1 MSQTQSNFPTK
12 TPRKTTS
19 LQRQAANSIRTDQ
32 KMYKTS
38 AIATRDAAKMAAYS
52 PAEIGT
58 RGTVGSLIMKEIE
71 YFNRLELSS
80 KCSSHKPQPPVT
92 SIVSS
97 SSLSRPTF
105 ESVIKT
111 QKKKKRGTRLLPS
124 ICSMV
129 DVADNNRPI
138 GISVYSYRNLR
149 SDVKK
154 LPG

>member
-19 LQRQAANSIRTDQ
+19 LQRQAANSNPTDQ
-32 KMYKTS
+32 KMYKTT
-38 AIATRDAAKMAAYS
+38 IATRDAAKMAAYA

-58 RGTVGSLIMKEIE
+58 RGTVGSLILKEIE
-71 YFNRLELSS
+71 YFNQLELSS
-80 KCSSHKPQPPVT
+80 KCSSRKPQPPIT

-111 QKKKKRGTRLLPS
+111 QKKKKRGTGLLPS

>member
-12 TPRKTTS
+12 TGRKTTY
-19 LQRQAANSIRTDQ
+19 LRPQAANSLPADQ
-32 KMYKTS
+32 KMYKAR
-38 AIATRDAAKMAAYS
+38 AIATRDAAKMAAYA
-52 PAEIGT
+52 PAEVGT
-58 RGTVGSLIMKEIE
+58 RGTVGSLIMREIE
-71 YFNRLELSS
+71 YFNQLELRSE
-80 KCSSHKPQPPVT
+80 CCTHKPPPPIT

-97 SSLSRPTF
+97 SSHLRTTF
-105 ESVIKT
+105 DSMAKT
-111 QKKKKRGTRLLPS
+111 RKKKKRGTGLLPS

>member
-1 MSQTQSNFPTK
+1 
-12 TPRKTTS
+12 
-19 LQRQAANSIRTDQ
+19 
-32 KMYKTS
+32 MYKTS
-38 AIATRDAAKMAAYS
+38 AIAKRDAAKMAAYA

-71 YFNRLELSS
+71 YFNQLELSS
-80 KCSSHKPQPPVT
+80 KCSSHKPWPPIT

-111 QKKKKRGTRLLPS
+111 HKKKKRGTRLLPS